1 MTNEENGIG
10 KGLLIGFLTGAAVG
24 SIIALLF
31 APKSGKE
38 LREDI
43 KNKSQDFME
52 DAESYLA
59 NAKDKA
65 SQLINEGKKKSEK
78 LVSDTKEKVD
88 ALLGEAEKI
97 LSDAKG
103 KAGDYAHAGKEK
115 IEKESERLKTAIR
128 AGMDALK
135 QRRNRKNL

>member
-1 MTNEENGIG
+1 MANEENNLG

-43 KNKSQDFME
+43 KNKSQDFIE
-52 DAESYLA
+52 DADKYIS

-78 LVSDTKEKVD
+78 LVADTKEKVET
-88 ALLGEAEKI
+88 LLNEAEKI
-97 LSDAKG
+97 LSEAKD
-103 KAGDYAHAGKEK
+103 KAGNVVSTGKEK
-115 IEKESERLKTAIR
+115 IEKEGERLKTALK
-128 AGMDALK
+128 AGMEAYK
-135 QRRNRKNL
+135 TEKEA

>member
-1 MTNEENGIG
+1 MASDDNGVG

-38 LREDI
+38 LRQDI
-43 KNKSQDFME
+43 KVKSQDFMD
-52 DAESYLA
+52 DAELYLA

-78 LVSDTKEKVD
+78 LVADAKEKVD
-88 ALLGEAEKI
+88 ALIGEAEKI
-97 LSDAKG
+97 LTDAKDKTNVYVHSG
-103 KAGDYAHAGKEK
+103 KDK
-115 IEKESERLKTAIR
+115 IEKEGERLKSAIK
-128 AGMDALK
+128 AGMDAYK
-135 QRRNRKNL
+135 TEKEA

>member
-1 MTNEENGIG
+1 MQNEENGMG

-43 KNKSQDFME
+43 KTKSQDFAE
-52 DAESYLA
+52 DADQYIVK
-59 NAKDKA
+59 AKDKA

-78 LVSDTKEKVD
+78 LVAETKEKVET
-88 ALLGEAEKI
+88 LLGEAEKI
-97 LSDAKG
+97 LTEAKD
-103 KAGDYAHAGKEK
+103 KAGNVAHQGKEK

-128 AGMDALK
+128 AGMDAYK
-135 QRRNRKNL
+135 TEKDA

>member
-1 MTNEENGIG
+1 MQNQDNGMG

-43 KNKSQDFME
+43 KNKSQDFIE
-52 DAESYLA
+52 DADEYISK
-59 NAKDKA
+59 AKDKA

-78 LVSDTKEKVD
+78 LVADTKEKVD
-88 ALLGEAEKI
+88 TLLGEAEKI

-103 KAGDYAHAGKEK
+103 KAGDVAHFGKEK
-115 IEKESERLKTAIR
+115 IEKESDRLKSAIK
-128 AGMDALK
+128 AGMDAYK
-135 QRRNRKNL
+135 TEKEA

>member
-1 MTNEENGIG
+1 MNNEESGIG

-38 LREDI
+38 LLEEI

-52 DAESYLA
+52 DADEYLLK
-59 NAKDKA
+59 AKDKA
-65 SQLINEGKKKSEK
+65 SQLINECKKKSEK
-78 LVSDTKEKVD
+78 LFSDTKEKVD

-97 LSDAKG
+97 LIDAKG

-128 AGMDALK
+128 AGMDAYK
-135 QRRNRKNL
+135 TEKES

>member
-1 MTNEENGIG
+1 MHNEESGIG

-24 SIIALLF
+24 SIVALLF

-43 KNKSQDFME
+43 KIKSQDFIE
-52 DAESYLA
+52 DADEYMIK
-59 NAKDKA
+59 AKDKA

-78 LVSDTKEKVD
+78 LVAETKEKVD
-88 ALLGEAEKI
+88 TLLGEAERI
-97 LSDAKG
+97 LADAKG
-103 KAGDYAHAGKEK
+103 KAGNAATMGKEK

-128 AGMDALK
+128 AGMDAYK
-135 QRRNRKNL
+135 TEKEA

>member
-1 MTNEENGIG
+1 MASEDNGMG
-10 KGLLIGFLTGAAVG
+10 KGLLVGFLTGAAVG

-43 KNKSQDFME
+43 KVRAKDFSE
-52 DAESYLA
+52 DAEQYLA

-78 LVSDTKEKVD
+78 LVADAKVRVD
-88 ALLGEAEKI
+88 ALIGEAEKI
-97 LSDAKG
+97 LNEAKDKTG
-103 KAGDYAHAGKEK
+103 TYIQSGKEK
-115 IEKESERLKTAIR
+115 VEKESERLKSAIK
-128 AGMDALK
+128 AGMDAYK
-135 QRRNRKNL
+135 TEKES

>member
-1 MTNEENGIG
+1 MANEENNLG

-43 KNKSQDFME
+43 KNKSQDFIE
-52 DAESYLA
+52 DADKYIS

-78 LVSDTKEKVD
+78 LVADTKEKVET
-88 ALLGEAEKI
+88 LLNEAEKI
-97 LSDAKG
+97 LSEAKD
-103 KAGDYAHAGKEK
+103 KAGNVVSTGKEK
-115 IEKESERLKTAIR
+115 IEKEGERLKTALK
-128 AGMDALK
+128 AGMEAYK
-135 QRRNRKNL
+135 SEKEA

>member
-1 MTNEENGIG
+1 M
-10 KGLLIGFLTGAAVG
+10 IGFLTGAAVG

-43 KNKSQDFME
+43 KTKSQDFIE
-52 DAESYLA
+52 DADQYIVK
-59 NAKDKA
+59 AKDKA

-78 LVSDTKEKVD
+78 LVAETKEKVET
-88 ALLGEAEKI
+88 LLGEAEKI
-97 LSDAKG
+97 LTEAKD
-103 KAGDYAHAGKEK
+103 KAGNVAHQGKEK

-128 AGMDALK
+128 AGMDAYK
-135 QRRNRKNL
+135 TEKEV

>member
-1 MTNEENGIG
+1 MQNEENGIG

-43 KNKSQDFME
+43 KTKSQDFIE
-52 DAESYLA
+52 DADQYIVK
-59 NAKDKA
+59 AKDKA

-78 LVSDTKEKVD
+78 LVAETKEKVET
-88 ALLGEAEKI
+88 LLGEAEKI
-97 LSDAKG
+97 LTEAKD
-103 KAGDYAHAGKEK
+103 KAGNVAHQGKEK

-128 AGMDALK
+128 AGMDAYK
-135 QRRNRKNL
+135 TEKEV

>member
-1 MTNEENGIG
+1 MANEENGLG

-43 KNKSQDFME
+43 KTKSQDFIE
-52 DAESYLA
+52 DADKYIS

-78 LVSDTKEKVD
+78 LVADTKEKVES
-88 ALLGEAEKI
+88 LLGEAERI
-97 LSDAKG
+97 LTDAKD
-103 KAGDYAHAGKEK
+103 KAGNVASSSKEK
-115 IEKESERLKTAIR
+115 IEKESERLKTAIK
-128 AGMDALK
+128 AGMDAYK
-135 QRRNRKNL
+135 TEKDA

>member
-1 MTNEENGIG
+1 MANEENNLG

-43 KNKSQDFME
+43 KNKSQDFIE
-52 DAESYLA
+52 DADKYIS

-78 LVSDTKEKVD
+78 LVADTKEKVET
-88 ALLGEAEKI
+88 LLTEAERI
-97 LSDAKG
+97 LNDAKD
-103 KAGDYAHAGKEK
+103 KAGNAVSTGKEK
-115 IEKESERLKTAIR
+115 IEKEGERLKTALK
-128 AGMDALK
+128 AGMEAYK
-135 QRRNRKNL
+135 TEKEA